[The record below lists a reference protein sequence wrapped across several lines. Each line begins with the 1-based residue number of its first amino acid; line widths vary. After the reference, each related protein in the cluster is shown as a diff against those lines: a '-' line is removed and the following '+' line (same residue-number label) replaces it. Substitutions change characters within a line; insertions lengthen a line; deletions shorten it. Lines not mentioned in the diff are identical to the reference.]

1 MRKIY
6 IEGSRVSLAEFLDDD
21 YLPFYQTWLDPVT
34 RKNFNTMGSF
44 QSAEECLEFFT
55 NPARPPQRMNA
66 AIRCGGQTIGRI
78 SLSPAGQEPDIGIWV
93 FSRHRGQ
100 GFGSEAVSLAVKY
113 LFDTTNLQYLIAGI
127 FSFNTPSRKI
137 FEKLG
142 FKRAPELDEAQES
155 IFGEGEVIELGYR
168 LDRPDGK

>member
-1 MRKIY
+1 M
-6 IEGSRVSLAEFLDDD
+6 
-21 YLPFYQTWLDPVT
+21 
-34 RKNFNTMGSF
+34 
-44 QSAEECLEFFT
+44 
-55 NPARPPQRMNA
+55 
-66 AIRCGGQTIGRI
+66 
-78 SLSPAGQEPDIGIWV
+78 